1 MEKNKNNK
9 KNKKHIKPILNP
21 KWLRICQESVRNM
34 AISFDEKRTL
44 LYLIWKEF
52 KGNCGCSDEHKL
64 GKYCDN
70 CGKHLYKRENR
81 SAQAIITE
89 QVRKQ

>member
-1 MEKNKNNK
+1 MAKEHK
-9 KNKKHIKPILNP
+9 KPILHP
-21 KWLRICQESVRNM
+21 KWLQICDQSVRDM
-34 AISFDEKRTL
+34 QTSFEEKRTL
-44 LYLIWKEF
+44 LYLIWKER
-52 KGNCGCSDEHKL
+52 KGDCSCSDEHKL

-70 CGKHLYKRENR
+70 CGKRLYKRENR

>member
-1 MEKNKNNK
+1 MAKQ
-9 KNKKHIKPILNP
+9 HIKPILNP
-21 KWLRICQESVRNM
+21 LWLKNCQDIVRDM
-34 AISFDEKRTL
+34 KVVFDVKRTL
-44 LYLIWKEF
+44 LHLIWKEF
-52 KGNCGCSDEHKL
+52 KGDCGCSDEHKL